1 MFLRKTLYTHGIG
14 RIHLTIGKHRP
25 IFIGYYR
32 GGIMAGKRV
41 IIGDTEIEIPAL
53 GMKALIYPLIL
64 LLLVWIL
71 FAGPFYVVDPEQNGV
86 VRTFGKLTQITEPGL
101 RFKFPWPIQTV
112 NLVNVEEVRRLE
124 LGFRTVRAGG
134 AQNSAQYKDVPHE
147 ALMLTGDE
155 NIVSVDLVVQ
165 YKIKDAGDY
174 LFKVGDPERAVSHAA
189 EAAIRQ
195 VVGSQPIDQTLTTG
209 KALIEAETKALLQRI
224 LDSYKTGLYIA
235 EVKLQDVTP
244 PQQVDAAFKDV
255 QSAKEEK
262 EKLVNIALGYQN
274 EIIPQAR
281 GEAAQQFQEAEAY
294 KQKRVKEAEGDASRF
309 TQMLNEYK
317 QAKDVTRTR
326 MYLETMEKILPGL
339 DKYIVDG
346 KDAGGLVN
354 VLSLEK
360 VKGGDK

>member
-1 MFLRKTLYTHGIG
+1 MAAK
-14 RIHLTIGKHRP
+14 RI
-25 IFIGYYR
+25 
-32 GGIMAGKRV
+32 V
-41 IIGDTEIEIPAL
+41 IGDTEVEIPDI
-53 GMKALIYPLIL
+53 GIKAFIYPVL
-64 LLLVWIL
+64 LLIVVWIV
-71 FAGPFYVVDPEQNGV
+71 FAGPFYIVAPEENGV
-86 VRTFGKLTQITEPGL
+86 VRTFGKLSQVTESGL

-112 NLVNVEEVRRLE
+112 DLVNVEEVRRLE
-124 LGFRTVRAGG
+124 LGFRTVRTGG
-134 AQNSAQYKDVPHE
+134 ASSAAQYKKVPSE

-165 YKIKDAGDY
+165 YKVKDAGHF
-174 LFKVGDPERAVSHAA
+174 LFRIARPQRAVAHAA

-209 KALIEAETKALLQRI
+209 KAMIEASTKELLQKV
-224 LDSYKTGLYIA
+224 LDSYESGIFIA
-235 EVKLQDVTP
+235 QVKLQDVTP

-262 EKLVNIALGYQN
+262 EKKVNIALGYRN
-274 EIIPQAR
+274 EIIPKAR
-281 GEAAQQFQEAEAY
+281 GEAAQALQEAEAY

-309 TQMLNEYK
+309 TQMLNQYRL
-317 QAKDVTRTR
+317 AKDVTRTR
-326 MYLETMEKILPGL
+326 MYLETMEEIFPKM

-360 VKGGDK
+360 VKGGSK

>member
-1 MFLRKTLYTHGIG
+1 MAAK
-14 RIHLTIGKHRP
+14 RI
-25 IFIGYYR
+25 
-32 GGIMAGKRV
+32 
-41 IIGDTEIEIPAL
+41 IIGDSEVEIPDF
-53 GMKALIYPLIL
+53 GVKAIIYPVLL
-64 LLLVWIL
+64 LLLVWII
-71 FAGPFYVVDPEQNGV
+71 FAGPFYVVNPEENGV
-86 VRTFGKLTQITEPGL
+86 VRTFGKLSGITEPGL

-112 NLVNVEEVRRLE
+112 DLVNVEEVRRLE
-124 LGFRTVRAGG
+124 LGFRTLRAGG
-134 AQNSAQYKDVPHE
+134 NSGSAQYRKVPTE

-165 YKIKDAGDY
+165 YKIKDAGNF
-174 LFKVGDPERAVSHAA
+174 LFRVADPKRAVSHAS

-209 KALIEAETKALLQRI
+209 KAMIEAQTKILLQKI
-224 LDSYKTGLYIA
+224 LDSYEAGIFVS
-235 EVKLQDVTP
+235 EIKLQDVTP

-255 QSAKEEK
+255 QSAKEER
-262 EKLVNIALGYQN
+262 ERLVNVALGYQN
-274 EIIPQAR
+274 EIIPKAR
-281 GEAAQQFQEAEAY
+281 GEAAQAFQEAEAY

-309 TQMLNEYK
+309 TQMLNAYR

-326 MYLETMEKILPGL
+326 MYIETMEQIMPKM

-360 VKGGDK
+360 VKGGAK

>member
-1 MFLRKTLYTHGIG
+1 MAAK
-14 RIHLTIGKHRP
+14 RI
-25 IFIGYYR
+25 
-32 GGIMAGKRV
+32 V
-41 IIGDTEIEIPAL
+41 IGDSEIEIPDI
-53 GMKALIYPLIL
+53 GIKAFIYPVL
-64 LLLVWIL
+64 LLIVVWIV
-71 FAGPFYVVDPEQNGV
+71 FAGPFYVVDPEENGV
-86 VRTFGKLTQITEPGL
+86 VRTFGKLSQVTEPGL

-112 NLVNVEEVRRLE
+112 DLVNVEQVRRLE

-134 AQNSAQYKDVPHE
+134 TSSSAQYRKVPSE

-165 YKIKDAGDY
+165 YKVKDAGQF
-174 LFKVGDPERAVSHAA
+174 LFRVADPQRAVSHAS

-209 KALIEAETKALLQRI
+209 KAMIETSTKELLQKV
-224 LDSYKTGLYIA
+224 LDSYESGIYIA
-235 EVKLQDVTP
+235 QVKLQDVTP

-262 EKLVNIALGYQN
+262 EKKVNIALGYRN

-281 GEAAQQFQEAEAY
+281 GEAAQAIQQAEAY
-294 KQKRVKEAEGDASRF
+294 RQKRVKESEGDASRF
-309 TQMLNEYK
+309 TQMLNQYRL
-317 QAKDVTRTR
+317 AKDVTRTR
-326 MYLETMEKILPGL
+326 MYLETMEEIFPKM

-360 VKGGDK
+360 VKGGSK

>member
-1 MFLRKTLYTHGIG
+1 
-14 RIHLTIGKHRP
+14 
-25 IFIGYYR
+25 
-32 GGIMAGKRV
+32 MAGKRIV
-41 IIGDTEIEIPAL
+41 IGDSEVEIPDF
-53 GMKALIYPLIL
+53 GMKTFIYPVILII
-64 LLLVWIL
+64 LVWIF

-86 VRTFGKLTQITEPGL
+86 VKTFGKLTQITQPGL

-112 NLVNVEEVRRLE
+112 DLVNVEEVRRLE
-124 LGFRTVRAGG
+124 LGFRTVRSGG
-134 AQNSAQYKDVPHE
+134 SQNSAQYKDVPLE

-165 YKIKDAGDY
+165 YKIKDAGQF
-174 LFKVGDPERAVSHAA
+174 LFRVADPGRAVSHAS

-195 VVGSQPIDQTLTTG
+195 VVGSQPIDRTLTSG
-209 KALIEAETKALLQRI
+209 KAYIESETKILLQKV
-224 LDSYKTGLYIA
+224 LDSYEAGVYIA

-255 QSAKEEK
+255 QSAKEER
-262 EKLVNIALGYQN
+262 EKKVNVALGYQN

-281 GEAAQQFQEAEAY
+281 GEAAQAYQEAEAFQ
-294 KQKRVKEAEGDASRF
+294 QKRIKEAEGDASRF
-309 TQMLNEYK
+309 TQMLNEYR
-317 QAKDVTRTR
+317 QAKGVTRTR
-326 MYLETMEKILPGL
+326 MYIETMEEILPGL

-360 VKGGDK
+360 VKGATK

>member
-1 MFLRKTLYTHGIG
+1 
-14 RIHLTIGKHRP
+14 
-25 IFIGYYR
+25 
-32 GGIMAGKRV
+32 MAGKRIV
-41 IIGDTEIEIPAL
+41 IGDTEIEIPEI
-53 GMKALIYPLIL
+53 GIKTFIYPVLL
-64 LLLVWIL
+64 LLLVWIF
-71 FAGPFYVVDPEQNGV
+71 FAGPFYVVDPEENGV
-86 VRTFGKLTQITEPGL
+86 VRTFGKLSQITQPGL

-112 NLVNVEEVRRLE
+112 DLVNVEEVRRLE

-134 AQNSAQYKDVPHE
+134 THSSAQYKKVPSE

-165 YKIKDAGDY
+165 YKIKDAGEF
-174 LFKVGDPERAVSHAA
+174 LFRVADPKRAVSHAA

-209 KALIEAETKALLQRI
+209 KAMIEAEAKALLQKI
-224 LDSYKTGLYIA
+224 LDGYEAGVHIA
-235 EVKLQDVTP
+235 QVKLQDVTP

-262 EKLVNIALGYQN
+262 EKLVNVALGYRN
-274 EIIPQAR
+274 GIIPKAR
-281 GEAAQQFQEAEAY
+281 GEAAQAFQEAEAY

-309 TQMLNEYK
+309 NQMLNAYR
-317 QAKDVTRTR
+317 QAKDVTKTR
-326 MYLETMEKILPGL
+326 MYLETMEKILPRM

-360 VKGGDK
+360 VKGGTK

>member
-1 MFLRKTLYTHGIG
+1 
-14 RIHLTIGKHRP
+14 
-25 IFIGYYR
+25 
-32 GGIMAGKRV
+32 MAAKRV
-41 IIGDTEIEIPAL
+41 VIGDSEVEIPDF
-53 GMKALIYPLIL
+53 GMKTFIYPAL
-64 LLLVWIL
+64 LLILVWIF
-71 FAGPFYVVDPEQNGV
+71 FAGPFYVVDPEENGV
-86 VRTFGKLTQITEPGL
+86 VRTFGKLTQITQPGL

-134 AQNSAQYKDVPHE
+134 TSSSAQYRKVPSE

-165 YKIKDAGDY
+165 YKIKDAGQF
-174 LFKVGDPERAVSHAA
+174 LFRVADPKRAVSHAA

-195 VVGSQPIDQTLTTG
+195 IVGGQPIDQTLTTG
-209 KALIEAETKALLQRI
+209 KATIEAETKQLLQKV
-224 LDSYKTGLYIA
+224 LDGYQAGVFVA
-235 EVKLQDVTP
+235 QVKLQDVTP

-262 EKLVNIALGYQN
+262 EKKVNIALGYRN

-281 GEAAQQFQEAEAY
+281 GEAAQALQEAEAY
-294 KQKRVKEAEGDASRF
+294 RQKRVKEAEGDASRF
-309 TQMLNEYK
+309 TQMLTEYRL
-317 QAKDVTRTR
+317 AKDVTRTR
-326 MYLETMEKILPGL
+326 MYLETMEQVLPKM
-339 DKYIVDG
+339 DMYIVDG

-360 VKGGDK
+360 VKGGAK

>member
-1 MFLRKTLYTHGIG
+1 
-14 RIHLTIGKHRP
+14 
-25 IFIGYYR
+25 
-32 GGIMAGKRV
+32 MAGKRIV
-41 IIGDTEIEIPAL
+41 IGDSEVEIPDF
-53 GMKALIYPLIL
+53 GMKTFIYPVIL
-64 LLLVWIL
+64 LILVWIF

-86 VRTFGKLTQITEPGL
+86 VKTFGKLSQITQPGL

-112 NLVNVEEVRRLE
+112 ELVNVEEVRRLE
-124 LGFRTVRAGG
+124 LGFRTVRSGG
-134 AQNSAQYKDVPHE
+134 SQNSAQYKDVPLE

-165 YKIKDAGDY
+165 YKIKDAGQF
-174 LFKVGDPERAVSHAA
+174 LFRVADPQRAVSHAS

-195 VVGSQPIDQTLTTG
+195 IVGSQPIDQTLTTG
-209 KALIEAETKALLQRI
+209 KAYIEAETKALLQKV
-224 LDSYKTGLYIA
+224 LDSYKAGVHIA

-262 EKLVNIALGYQN
+262 EKKVNVALGYQN

-281 GEAAQQFQEAEAY
+281 GEAAQAYQEAEAFQ
-294 KQKRVKEAEGDASRF
+294 QKRIKEAEGDASRF
-309 TQMLNEYK
+309 TQMLNQYS
-317 QAKDVTRTR
+317 QAKNVTRTR
-326 MYLETMEKILPGL
+326 MYIETMEEILPGL

-360 VKGGDK
+360 VKGATK

>member
-1 MFLRKTLYTHGIG
+1 MAAK
-14 RIHLTIGKHRP
+14 RI
-25 IFIGYYR
+25 
-32 GGIMAGKRV
+32 V
-41 IIGDTEIEIPAL
+41 IGDSEVEIPDF
-53 GMKALIYPLIL
+53 GMKTFIYPVILII
-64 LLLVWIL
+64 LVWIF

-86 VRTFGKLTQITEPGL
+86 VKTFGKLTQITQPGL

-112 NLVNVEEVRRLE
+112 DLVNVEEVRRLE
-124 LGFRTVRAGG
+124 LGFCTVRSGG
-134 AQNSAQYKDVPHE
+134 SQNSAQYKDVPLE

-165 YKIKDAGDY
+165 YKIKDAGQF
-174 LFKVGDPERAVSHAA
+174 LFRVADPGRAVSHAS

-195 VVGSQPIDQTLTTG
+195 VVGSQPIDRTLTSG
-209 KALIEAETKALLQRI
+209 KAYIESETKILLQKV
-224 LDSYKTGLYIA
+224 LDSYEAGVYIA

-255 QSAKEEK
+255 QSAKEER
-262 EKLVNIALGYQN
+262 EKKVNVALGYQN

-281 GEAAQQFQEAEAY
+281 GEAAQAYQEAEAFQ
-294 KQKRVKEAEGDASRF
+294 QKRIKEAEGDASRF
-309 TQMLNEYK
+309 TQMLNEYR
-317 QAKDVTRTR
+317 QAKGVTRTR
-326 MYLETMEKILPGL
+326 MYIETMEEILPGL

-360 VKGGDK
+360 VKGATK

>member
-1 MFLRKTLYTHGIG
+1 
-14 RIHLTIGKHRP
+14 
-25 IFIGYYR
+25 
-32 GGIMAGKRV
+32 MAGKRIV
-41 IIGDTEIEIPAL
+41 IGDSEIEIPDF
-53 GMKALIYPLIL
+53 GMKTFIYPVIL
-64 LLLVWIL
+64 LILVWIF

-86 VRTFGKLTQITEPGL
+86 VKTFGKLSQITQPGL

-112 NLVNVEEVRRLE
+112 DLVNVEEVRRLE
-124 LGFRTVRAGG
+124 LGFRTVRSGG
-134 AQNSAQYKDVPHE
+134 SQNSAQYKDVPLE

-165 YKIKDAGDY
+165 YKIKDAGQF
-174 LFKVGDPERAVSHAA
+174 LFRVADPQRAVSHAS

-195 VVGSQPIDQTLTTG
+195 VVGSQPIDRTLTSG
-209 KALIEAETKALLQRI
+209 KAYIEAETKMLLQKV
-224 LDSYKTGLYIA
+224 LDSYEAGIYVA

-255 QSAKEEK
+255 QSAKEER
-262 EKLVNIALGYQN
+262 EKKVNVALGYQN

-281 GEAAQQFQEAEAY
+281 GEAAQAYQEAEAFQ
-294 KQKRVKEAEGDASRF
+294 QKRIKEAEGDASRF
-309 TQMLNEYK
+309 TQMLNEYR
-317 QAKDVTRTR
+317 QAKSVTRTR
-326 MYLETMEKILPGL
+326 MYIETMEEILPGL

-360 VKGGDK
+360 VKGATK

>member
-1 MFLRKTLYTHGIG
+1 
-14 RIHLTIGKHRP
+14 
-25 IFIGYYR
+25 
-32 GGIMAGKRV
+32 MAGKRV
-41 IIGDTEIEIPAL
+41 VIGDTEVEIPDF
-53 GMKALIYPLIL
+53 GMKTLIYPVLL

-86 VRTFGKLTQITEPGL
+86 VKTFGKLSQITEPGL

-112 NLVNVEEVRRLE
+112 DLVNVEEVRRLE

-134 AQNSAQYKDVPHE
+134 TQSSAQYKKVPSE

-165 YKIKDAGDY
+165 YKIKDAGNF
-174 LFKVGDPERAVSHAA
+174 LFRVADPKRAVAHAA

-195 VVGSQPIDQTLTTG
+195 IVGSQPIDQTLTTG
-209 KALIEAETKALLQRI
+209 KAMIEAATKELLQKV
-224 LDSYKTGLYIA
+224 LDSYEAGVHVA
-235 EVKLQDVTP
+235 EIKLQDVTP

-262 EKLVNIALGYQN
+262 EKKVNVALGYQN
-274 EIIPQAR
+274 EIIPKAR
-281 GEAAQQFQEAEAY
+281 GEKAQAMQEAEAY

-309 TQMLNEYK
+309 NQMLNQYRL
-317 QAKDVTRTR
+317 AKSVTKTR
-326 MYLETMEKILPGL
+326 MYLETMEEILPGL

-360 VKGGDK
+360 VKGGAK

>member
-1 MFLRKTLYTHGIG
+1 
-14 RIHLTIGKHRP
+14 
-25 IFIGYYR
+25 
-32 GGIMAGKRV
+32 MAGKRIV
-41 IIGDTEIEIPAL
+41 IGDSEVEIPDF
-53 GMKALIYPLIL
+53 GMKTFIYPVILII
-64 LLLVWIL
+64 LVWIF

-86 VRTFGKLTQITEPGL
+86 VKTFGKLSQITQPGL

-112 NLVNVEEVRRLE
+112 DLVNVEEVRRLE
-124 LGFRTVRAGG
+124 LGFRTVRSGG
-134 AQNSAQYKDVPHE
+134 SQNSAQYKDVPLE

-165 YKIKDAGDY
+165 YKIKDAGQF
-174 LFKVGDPERAVSHAA
+174 LFRVADPGRAVSHAS

-195 VVGSQPIDQTLTTG
+195 VVGSQPIDRTLTSG
-209 KALIEAETKALLQRI
+209 KAYIESETKILLQKV
-224 LDSYKTGLYIA
+224 LDSYEAGVYIA

-255 QSAKEEK
+255 QSAKEER
-262 EKLVNIALGYQN
+262 EKKVNVALGYQN

-281 GEAAQQFQEAEAY
+281 GEAAQAYQEAEAFQ
-294 KQKRVKEAEGDASRF
+294 QKRIKEAEGDASRF
-309 TQMLNEYK
+309 TQMLNEYR
-317 QAKDVTRTR
+317 QAKGVTRTR
-326 MYLETMEKILPGL
+326 MYIETMEEILPGL

-360 VKGGDK
+360 VKGATK

>member
-1 MFLRKTLYTHGIG
+1 MAAK
-14 RIHLTIGKHRP
+14 RI
-25 IFIGYYR
+25 
-32 GGIMAGKRV
+32 V
-41 IIGDTEIEIPAL
+41 VGDSEVEIPDL
-53 GMKALIYPLIL
+53 GMKAFIYPLIL
-64 LLLVWIL
+64 LILVWVI

-86 VRTFGKLTQITEPGL
+86 VRTFGELTSITQPGL

-112 NLVNVEEVRRLE
+112 DLVNVEEVRRLE

-134 AQNSAQYKDVPHE
+134 TSSSAQYRKVPSE

-155 NIVSVDLVVQ
+155 NIVSVDMVVQ
-165 YKIKDAGDY
+165 YKIKDAGEF
-174 LFKVGDPERAVSHAA
+174 LFRVADPERAVAHAA

-195 VVGSQPIDQTLTTG
+195 VVGSQEIDQTLTTG
-209 KALIEAETKALLQRI
+209 KAMIEAETKLLLQKV
-224 LDSYKTGLYIA
+224 LDSYEAGVHIA

-244 PQQVDAAFKDV
+244 PEQVDAAFKDV

-262 EKLVNIALGYQN
+262 EKKVNIALGYRN

-281 GEAAQQFQEAEAY
+281 GEAAQAIQEAEAF
-294 KQKRVKEAEGDASRF
+294 KQKRVKEAEGDADRF
-309 TQMLNEYK
+309 TKMLNAYR
-317 QAKDVTRTR
+317 QSKDVTRTR
-326 MYLETMEKILPGL
+326 MYLETMEKILPGM

-360 VKGGDK
+360 VKGGAK